1 MAVTRTSGR
10 RRCASSSSSTRSTCA
25 RGRGEESVERVEY
38 TRRTIEAIVPA
49 WLDKPVSAITDADM
63 FAFRSGRASGGAKPS
78 TINRDLRTLRAA
90 LKKARPEYR
99 FPGGAFFRE
108 DEASQSRL
116 HPDAALRKKRRQGP
130 AL

>member
-49 WLDKPVSAITDADM
+49 WFDKPVSAITDADM
-63 FAFRSGRASGGAKPS
+63 FAFRSGRASGGGRSRVRS
-78 TINRDLRTLRAA
+78 TATCERSGPRSKRLALSTAFLVARSSVRMKRLNLDFTLM
-90 LKKARPEYR
+90 RP
-99 FPGGAFFRE
+99 
-108 DEASQSRL
+108 
-116 HPDAALRKKRRQGP
+116 
-130 AL
+130 